1 MNILAMIGQN
11 HSAIVKQGPRSC
23 HCIFNVMQLLTMLTG
38 RIGSL
43 FTNSKWMWGC
53 LFGSKELTKFINSCN
68 EAAVTVANKEGGQL
82 SIVKPQPESSIM
94 HAYNWKSKDLLDWE
108 ENSNYSASSMESK
121 LLFSKKSDFVQLQTA
136 KPESI
141 CIPDKKPDIC
151 AVPESNILGKV
162 KDFLGAISEAN
173 KRLQYDAKNKAE
185 KYDIEVHHG
194 NESEYIEMDLM
205 LGVADLH
212 TPEALV
218 ATESAMAGS
227 QPTFS
232 LAASVSSDDDDDH
245 DIKSNKEV
253 GSDGSGDEEK
263 MFNGAG
269 ENSCNDASRM
279 QASNKCPKIVE
290 LP

>member
-68 EAAVTVANKEGGQL
+68 EAAVTVANKEG
-82 SIVKPQPESSIM
+82 
-94 HAYNWKSKDLLDWE
+94 KSKDLLDWE